1 VSLKDFVLGLL
12 AGTLTGILISPRA
25 GRETR
30 ERVRHLYSEIKDQ
43 VIGKAASI
51 KEITRETYENIVDS
65 VVEGYQSAK
74 KLTSSEAAEIK
85 AELKAGYHKLR
96 DVFTQAR
103 QA

>member
-1 VSLKDFVLGLL
+1 MSLKDFVLGLL

-30 ERVRHLYSEIKDQ
+30 EGVRKLYSEIRDQ

-51 KEITRETYENIVDS
+51 KEITRETYENVVDS

-74 KLTSSEAAEIK
+74 KLSSTEAAEIK
-85 AELKAGYHKLR
+85 AELKEGYHKLR
-96 DVFTQAR
+96 EVFAQAP